1 MTKTMRTKT
10 KADKTGMRMMRTSQ
24 GQGLVL
30 VQGTRMK
37 MIKNNQ
43 ANSSRTNNNRT
54 KSCQLS
60 TCPYDNLHRNSSSP
74 LF

>member
-10 KADKTGMRMMRTSQ
+10 KADKTAMRMMRTSQ

-30 VQGTRMK
+30 GQGTRMK

-43 ANSSRTNNNRT
+43 ANSRTNNNKT

-60 TCPYDNLHRNSSSP
+60 TCLFDNLHRNSSSP